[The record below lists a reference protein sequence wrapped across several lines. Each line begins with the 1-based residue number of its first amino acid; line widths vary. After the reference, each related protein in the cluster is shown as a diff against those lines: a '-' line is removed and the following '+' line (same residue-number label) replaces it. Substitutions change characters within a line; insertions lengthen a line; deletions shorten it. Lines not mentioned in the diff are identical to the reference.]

1 MEEWSGNLAFHL
13 LVTLSIAM
21 GLGVDYGIYMVS
33 RLREE
38 MVATGNNWMES
49 LRQTQ
54 NTTGSAV
61 ILSVVVLLGSF
72 IPLVGTDLANTWG
85 LAVYISE
92 ALFIDVIT
100 ALMLLPL
107 LVKWLKPKYVFQR

>member
-1 MEEWSGNLAFHL
+1 M
-13 LVTLSIAM
+13 
-21 GLGVDYGIYMVS
+21 
-33 RLREE
+33 
-38 MVATGNNWMES
+38 
-49 LRQTQ
+49 
-54 NTTGSAV
+54 
-61 ILSVVVLLGSF
+61 LGSF
-72 IPLVGTDLANTWG
+72 IPLVGTNLANTWG